1 MVNIILIIGLL
12 LAFVTGFFV
21 ALKSMQ
27 IGLRWNIQTA
37 NKQEPEL
44 HSPIAPIADVIQT
57 TVQQKAVE
65 KVNKFTSEQLDS
77 INPFL

>member
-1 MVNIILIIGLL
+1 MNIVLIIGLL

-27 IGLRWNIQTA
+27 IGLRWNIQIA

-44 HSPIAPIADVIQT
+44 HSPIAPIVEVVQT
-57 TVQQKAVE
+57 TAQQKAVE

>member
-1 MVNIILIIGLL
+1 MNTIILIIGLL

-27 IGLRWNIQTA
+27 IGLRWNIQTT

-44 HSPIAPIADVIQT
+44 HSPIAPIVETIQQSK
-57 TVQQKAVE
+57 VDKANKYSTE
-65 KVNKFTSEQLDS
+65 QVNEWMFGEGK
-77 INPFL
+77 